1 MNSQILG
8 MLLHAV
14 ITIVVLAFCTALFLW
29 SKDTNIKDAAVPIA
43 TGAIFYWFGAGPNIK
58 NPPQQQ

>member
-1 MNSQILG
+1 